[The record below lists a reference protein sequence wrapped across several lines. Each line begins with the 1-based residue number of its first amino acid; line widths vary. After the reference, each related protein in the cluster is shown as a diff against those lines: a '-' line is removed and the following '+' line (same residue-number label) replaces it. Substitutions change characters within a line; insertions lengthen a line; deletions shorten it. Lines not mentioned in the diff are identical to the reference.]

1 MTIFQAI
8 ILGVVEGLTEFLPV
22 SSTGHMILASSL
34 LGIAQTE
41 FLKSFEIAI
50 QLGAIAAVVLVYW
63 RRVWE
68 NRSLSAKVM
77 VAFIPTAII
86 GLIFYRFAKAYLLGN
101 TAVVL
106 WALFLGGIVLIVFER
121 WYRRREATGATFNDL
136 SYGQAAVV
144 GTAQALAIIPGVS
157 RSAATILGGL
167 ALGLTRES
175 VVQFSFLLA
184 VPTIG
189 AATLLDLTKT
199 GFNFTLSEWQ
209 LLAIGFVVAFATA
222 RITISWLIDYVR
234 RHDFTVFGIYRVVI
248 ALVLW
253 WLI

>member
-1 MTIFQAI
+1 MLDAV
-8 ILGVVEGLTEFLPV
+8 ILGLVEGLTEFLPV

-68 NRSLSAKVM
+68 NRSLATKVI

-86 GLIFYRFAKAYLLGN
+86 GLIFYRFAKTYLLGN
-101 TAVVL
+101 TVVVL

-121 WYRRREATGATFNDL
+121 WYRRREVAGATFNDL
-136 SYGQAAVV
+136 SYGQAALV

-167 ALGLTRES
+167 ALGLNRES

-199 GFNFTLSEWQ
+199 GFNFTLGEWQ

-222 RITISWLIDYVR
+222 RITISWLIDYIR
-234 RHDFTVFGIYRVVI
+234 RHDFTIFGVYRIVI

-253 WLI
+253 WFI